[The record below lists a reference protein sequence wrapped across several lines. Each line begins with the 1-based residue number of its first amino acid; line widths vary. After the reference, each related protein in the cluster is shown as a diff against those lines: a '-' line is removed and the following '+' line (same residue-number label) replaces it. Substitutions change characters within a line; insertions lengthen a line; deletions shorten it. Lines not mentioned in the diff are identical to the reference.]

1 MGMAFRALLFG
12 ALLTLL
18 LGLSMAG
25 FSWKISVVLLAKGLA
40 VTNFLALLGLF
51 SQRRGYRKLLMLEA
65 NMQDD
70 VLFLWGFLACATLF
84 FGVAES
90 FSAAALSVL
99 FRKIARSFRPF
110 TGLQMFSQLPEATA
124 LFAFGSIFAFV
135 SPLPV
140 IVLQQALLLR
150 LMFGGGLGKL
160 RGNWLTGQ
168 AMSFHYWTQPL
179 PNWLSRTFH
188 LLPPWLHGAEC
199 FVTLAIEGP
208 LTALLQVL
216 PFRPFRVLAAFLY
229 TSLLIAINVT
239 GCFGHLG
246 LLSLVQVMSLI
257 DDSLLGWLEPFL
269 ARSSVWSFPVLIDH
283 VYATSFALLAISPYV
298 GASLVPLFQTV
309 PSKWADRIYV
319 EAFWDDA
326 EVVHSM
332 LEG

>member
-1 MGMAFRALLFG
+1 M
-12 ALLTLL
+12 
-18 LGLSMAG
+18 
-25 FSWKISVVLLAKGLA
+25 
-40 VTNFLALLGLF
+40 
-51 SQRRGYRKLLMLEA
+51 
-65 NMQDD
+65 
-70 VLFLWGFLACATLF
+70 
-84 FGVAES
+84 
-90 FSAAALSVL
+90 
-99 FRKIARSFRPF
+99 
-110 TGLQMFSQLPEATA
+110 
-124 LFAFGSIFAFV
+124 
-135 SPLPV
+135 
-140 IVLQQALLLR
+140 
-150 LMFGGGLGKL
+150 
-160 RGNWLTGQ
+160 
-168 AMSFHYWTQPL
+168 
-179 PNWLSRTFH
+179 
-188 LLPPWLHGAEC
+188 
-199 FVTLAIEGP
+199 TLAIEGP